1 VLAVVQVA
9 LALVLLI
16 GAGLMIRTFH
26 VLSSVHPGF
35 VRPDE
40 VQTFRLFIPESQVKE
55 RAAVARM
62 HQAIMDKI
70 AAVPG
75 VSSVAL
81 ASTVTMNGDGWH
93 DPLFARDHTY
103 SESQIPPI
111 RLFKFVSPGYMR
123 AMGASLVAG
132 RDFTWDDLHQ
142 LRPVAMVSENLARE
156 LWGQPA
162 AAIGRFVRP
171 YTQGAWRQVVGV
183 VSDMREDGL
192 DKKATTAAYWPLLM
206 EEFIPGD
213 DTDRAFVTRSL
224 SYVVRSTR
232 TGSEGFVSELGRA
245 VWSINSQLPIAGV
258 RRLQEIYDRSL
269 ARTSFALVMLVIA
282 GAMALLLGITGIYG
296 VISYSVSQRTR
307 EIGIR
312 VALGAQAR
320 SVRRMFVA
328 HGLVLGGAGVAIG
341 IAVAVG
347 MMRLM
352 STMLF
357 DVSPGDPL
365 TYGLV
370 SVALIAAATLA
381 SYIPAA
387 RATAV
392 EPMHVLRAE

>member
-1 VLAVVQVA
+1 
-9 LALVLLI
+9 
-16 GAGLMIRTFH
+16 
-26 VLSSVHPGF
+26 
-35 VRPDE
+35 
-40 VQTFRLFIPESQVKE
+40 
-55 RAAVARM
+55 
-62 HQAIMDKI
+62 
-70 AAVPG
+70 
-75 VSSVAL
+75 VAL
-81 ASTVTMNGDGWH
+81 ASTVTMTGDGWH
-93 DPLFARDHTY
+93 DSLFARDRTY

-111 RLFKFVSPGYMR
+111 QLFKFVSPGYMR

-142 LRPVAMVSENLARE
+142 LRPLAMVSENLARE

-162 AAIGRFVRP
+162 AAIGKFVRP

-206 EEFIPGD
+206 EEFMPGD
-213 DTDRAFVTRSL
+213 DTDRTFVTRSL

-245 VWSINSQLPIAGV
+245 VWSINSQLPIADI

-282 GAMALLLGITGIYG
+282 GAMALLLRITGIYG

-328 HGLVLGGAGVAIG
+328 HGLVLGGVGVAIE
-341 IAVAVG
+341 
-347 MMRLM
+347 
-352 STMLF
+352 
-357 DVSPGDPL
+357 SPWRWG
-365 TYGLV
+365 
-370 SVALIAAATLA
+370 
-381 SYIPAA
+381 
-387 RATAV
+387 
-392 EPMHVLRAE
+392 